1 MGLWAPAAAFELLF
15 ILETQND
22 PIISELGVF
31 VWPLFMSLVFFIG
44 NLSY

>member
-1 MGLWAPAAAFELLF
+1 MRLELLF

-31 VWPLFMSLVFFIG
+31 VWPLHVASVFHW
-44 NLSY
+44 

>member
-1 MGLWAPAAAFELLF
+1 MRLVLLF

-44 NLSY
+44 NLPY